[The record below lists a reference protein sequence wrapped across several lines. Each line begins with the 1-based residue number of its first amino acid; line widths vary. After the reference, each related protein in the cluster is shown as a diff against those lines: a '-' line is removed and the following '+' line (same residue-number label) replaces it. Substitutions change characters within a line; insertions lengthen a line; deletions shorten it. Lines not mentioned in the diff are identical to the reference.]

1 MIKTT
6 SSIRLILWTIVL
18 GTGFLNA
25 GDSSSSSIHWGL
37 IIMGLFGG
45 LSLFLYGMAKMSDG
59 MKKAAGD
66 RMRNILAALTRNRV
80 IGMFV
85 GAFVTMIVQSSSATT
100 VMLVSFVQAQLMT
113 YAQAISIILGAN
125 IGTTITAQ
133 LVAFKLTDY
142 ALLMIT
148 VGFTMTM
155 FAKKDSI
162 KHIGEAILG
171 FGILFFGMKLMSD
184 SMKPLRTFEPFINI
198 MKGMESPMIGLFIGA
213 VFTALIQSSS
223 AFTGIVIVLAQQG
236 LLTLEAGIPLIFGAN
251 IGTCITAGLASIGTI
266 RDAKRVAIAHV
277 FFNIGGVLVFVLFIP
292 QLAEVVRWLS
302 PVSEGTGAVK
312 LAMESPR
319 QIANAHTIFNITVGL
334 IFLPF
339 TTILAHYVYKVLPD
353 KEIEEGIVPVTWH
366 LDNSQKTHPAI
377 AIELARSEISRM
389 IKIITRMVE
398 SSIKPFL
405 DETNDEDD
413 IYPQLSIL
421 EGIHMREN
429 KIDFLEKKVSDYC
442 FNISRQQLS
451 NIQANEV
458 FAMISIVQDIE
469 SIGDVVDENI
479 VPLVEK
485 FKNIDEDFSIDGKKE
500 IVDYHLRAMKQFS
513 RLQRAFEKMHLKKAQ
528 KIMRKDLKYRNLE
541 SEYRTT
547 HLKRIQNVLTE
558 SIATHDVHVELMDY
572 LKQINVYSANIAKT
586 IIDAEEAD

>member
-1 MIKTT
+1 
-6 SSIRLILWTIVL
+6 
-18 GTGFLNA
+18 
-25 GDSSSSSIHWGL
+25 
-37 IIMGLFGG
+37 
-45 LSLFLYGMAKMSDG
+45 
-59 MKKAAGD
+59 
-66 RMRNILAALTRNRV
+66 
-80 IGMFV
+80 
-85 GAFVTMIVQSSSATT
+85 
-100 VMLVSFVQAQLMT
+100 
-113 YAQAISIILGAN
+113 
-125 IGTTITAQ
+125 
-133 LVAFKLTDY
+133 
-142 ALLMIT
+142 
-148 VGFTMTM
+148 MTM